1 MADWRLPPQG
11 EGAGAICTRKSAN
24 SFFSSRIRA
33 RVYTRSFM
41 FFAVTSVTELRN
53 KVSPL
58 FDDVPLFPKNKG
70 HFRENKGHFGGNKG
84 HFGGNVAF
92 FR

>member
-1 MADWRLPPQG
+1 
-11 EGAGAICTRKSAN
+11 
-24 SFFSSRIRA
+24 
-33 RVYTRSFM
+33 M

-53 KVSPL
+53 KVRTL
-58 FDDVPLFPKNKG
+58 FDDVPLFSKNKG
-70 HFRENKGHFGGNKG
+70 HFWENKGLFGEYKGHFGGNKG